1 MSNILA
7 NGLGN
12 AAAGAASGA
21 ASGVLAGP
29 VGSLVGAGIGAL
41 SGLVGNLIQGAS
53 ARKQQARQQEYNKE
67 MLRIQ
72 NDYNTQMFNAANEWN
87 SPVNERARLEAAG
100 INPLQINGD
109 AGAANAPQSAA
120 ANPLNMYPAINPAAN
135 IKELALATAQLENL
149 RADTA
154 KKSNENL
161 TETQRRENMTVQ
173 LEKDRQEIENM
184 RSQKG
189 LTDMQTEQ
197 INRGLQ
203 WIDRLGQ
210 ANESAV
216 QASAE
221 LSKSQRKRIETLLE
235 GERLLQS
242 KSLQDFEERWKKIA
256 AEIAKMSK
264 ETGILQLDIEN
275 YALNHAQSGFMGS
288 GLSIPNL
295 IRSLVGINKEQNK
308 DVTDNMADD
317 KDSNR
322 YSR

>member
-1 MSNILA
+1 MADGVVS
-7 NGLGN
+7 G
-12 AAAGAASGA
+12 AAAGAA
-21 ASGVLAGP
+21 AGSVVP
-29 VGSLVGAGIGAL
+29 GIGNLVGAGIGAL
-41 SGLVGNLIQGAS
+41 SGLVGNLIQSNS
-53 ARKQQARQQEYNKE
+53 AKKQQVRQQEYNKE

-120 ANPLNMYPAINPAAN
+120 VNPLNMYPAINPAAN

-154 KKSNENL
+154 KKSGDTL
-161 TETQRRENMTVQ
+161 TEIQRRENMKVQ
-173 LEKDRQEIENM
+173 LEKDKQDILNM
-184 RSQKG
+184 QSQKD
-189 LTDMQTEQ
+189 LTDVQAEQ
-197 INRGLQ
+197 VRRGLQ

-210 ANESAV
+210 ANESAIE
-216 QASAE
+216 ASAA
-221 LSKSQRKRIETLLE
+221 LSQSQRKRIETLLE
-235 GERLLQS
+235 GEKLLQS
-242 KSLQDFEERWKKIA
+242 KTLQDFEERWKKIS

-275 YALNHAQSGFMGS
+275 YALNHANNGFMGT

-295 IRSLVGINKEQNK
+295 IRSITRNKEQIDN
-308 DVTDNMADD
+308 VSDNMVDD
-317 KDSNR
+317 HDPNR

>member
-1 MSNILA
+1 MADGVVS
-7 NGLGN
+7 G
-12 AAAGAASGA
+12 AAAGAA
-21 ASGVLAGP
+21 AGSVVP
-29 VGSLVGAGIGAL
+29 GIGNLVGAGIGAL
-41 SGLVGNLIQGAS
+41 SGLVGNLIQSNS
-53 ARKQQARQQEYNKE
+53 AKKQQARQQEYNKE

-135 IKELALATAQLENL
+135 IKELALATAQLDNL

-154 KKSNENL
+154 KKSGDTL
-161 TETQRRENMTVQ
+161 TEIQRRENMKVQ
-173 LEKDRQEIENM
+173 LEKDKQDILNM
-184 RSQKG
+184 QSQKD
-189 LTDMQTEQ
+189 LTDVQAEQ
-197 INRGLQ
+197 VRRGLQ
-203 WIDRLGQ
+203 WIDRLGK
-210 ANESAV
+210 ANESAIASSDALS
-216 QASAE
+216 QA
-221 LSKSQRKRIETLLE
+221 QRKRIETLLE
-235 GERLLQS
+235 GEKLLQS
-242 KSLQDFEERWKKIA
+242 KTLQDFEERWKKIS

-275 YALNHAQSGFMGS
+275 YALNHANNGFMGT

-295 IRSLVGINKEQNK
+295 IRSITHNKEHTDK
-308 DVTDNMADD
+308 VADNMVDD
-317 KDSNR
+317 QDPNR

>member
-1 MSNILA
+1 MSD
-7 NGLGN
+7 GVVSG
-12 AAAGAASGA
+12 AAAGAA
-21 ASGVLAGP
+21 AGSVVP
-29 VGSLVGAGIGAL
+29 GIGNLVGAGIGAL

-100 INPLQINGD
+100 INPLSIQGD
-109 AGAANAPQSAA
+109 AGVANAPQSAS

-154 KKSNENL
+154 KKSGENM
-161 TETQRRENMTVQ
+161 TEIQRRENMKVQ
-173 LEKDRQEIENM
+173 LEKDKQDILNM
-184 RSQKG
+184 QSQKG
-189 LTDMQTEQ
+189 LTDAQAEQ
-197 INRGLQ
+197 VRRGLQ

-210 ANESAV
+210 ANESAIE
-216 QASAE
+216 ASAA

-235 GERLLQS
+235 GEHLLQS
-242 KSLQDFEERWKKIA
+242 KSLQDFDERWKKIS

-275 YALNHAQSGFMGS
+275 YALNHANNGFMGT

-295 IRSLVGINKEQNK
+295 IRSITRNKKHIDN
-308 DVTDNMADD
+308 VVDNMVDD
-317 KDSNR
+317 QDTNR

>member
-1 MSNILA
+1 MASEVVS
-7 NGLGN
+7 
-12 AAAGAASGA
+12 GAASGA
-21 ASGVLAGP
+21 AL
-29 VGSLVGAGIGAL
+29 GSTISPGLGTIIGSGIGAL
-41 SGLVGNLIQGAS
+41 SGLVGNLIQGSS
-53 ARKQQARQQEYNKE
+53 AKKQQAKQQEYNKE

-109 AGAANAPQSAA
+109 AGVANAPQSAA
-120 ANPLNMYPAINPAAN
+120 ANPMNMYPAINPAAN

-161 TETQRRENMTVQ
+161 TETQRRENMSVQ

-210 ANESAV
+210 ANESAI
-216 QASAE
+216 QASAA
-221 LSKSQRKRIETLLE
+221 LSKSQKNRIETLLE
-235 GERLLQS
+235 GEKLLQS
-242 KSLQDFEERWKKIA
+242 KTLQDFDVRWKKIS

-275 YALNHAQSGFMGS
+275 YALNHANNGFMGT

-295 IRSLVGINKEQNK
+295 IRSITHNKEYTDK
-308 DVTDNMADD
+308 VADNMVDD
-317 KDSNR
+317 QDPNR